1 MPPVHNRVL
10 PAVRSLATTIVLALF
25 LGATMSHASN
35 SSSSSTPTKNR
46 LANEK
51 SPYLLQHADN
61 PVDWHPWG
69 EEAFEKARDEDKPIF
84 LSIGYATCHWCHVM
98 EHESFEDP
106 IVAKL
111 MNEAFVN
118 VKVDRE
124 ERPDIDQ
131 VYMTV
136 CQMLTG
142 SGGWPL
148 TILMTPDKEPFF
160 AGTYFPRES
169 RYGRIGM
176 IDLIPKVQA
185 IWTSEREKLLESAE
199 QITARLASVSQPRES
214 GAADPNLP
222 ERAYRELAGRYD
234 ATHGGFG
241 SAPKFPSPHNLVLL
255 ARYSAMRGQ
264 PFALKMVDHTLREMR
279 KGGIFDQVG
288 FGFHRYSTDTEWLVP
303 HFEKMLY
310 DQAMLILASTEAH
323 QAGGT
328 IDHRRTVTEI
338 VTYVLRDMTSPEG
351 GFFSAEDAD
360 SEGEEG
366 TFYLW
371 SLDQLESTLGK
382 DDAAFA
388 ASVWNA
394 TADGNFAEEASGE
407 KMGTNILHRDDDD
420 PAIATRMELESDA
433 FAARIEGIRTGLF
446 EDREN
451 RIHPLKDDKVLA
463 DWNGLM
469 AAALAKAGR
478 VFSEPSYIDAAGK
491 SVGFVLGSMRDDKG
505 RLHHRWRD
513 GELTV
518 PAFLDDH
525 VFMIFANLELY
536 DATLE
541 PEYLEQALDL
551 QATTDGLF
559 WDEENG
565 GYFFSP
571 TDGEELLVRQKEIYD
586 GAIPSGNSVAAM
598 NLLRLARLTGR
609 TDLADR
615 ADTIFKVFAADSAR
629 GASAHSHLAD
639 AMLFASS
646 PSLEIV
652 IAGQVGT
659 DDTKALL
666 TELRS
671 FYLPQAVTLL
681 VPPGDNGDKIREL
694 APFTE
699 HHAPIEGKAAAYV
712 CRDYA
717 CKMPVTDPAEL
728 AKLLNEAESTSSFV
742 VRDS

>member
-1 MPPVHNRVL
+1 
-10 PAVRSLATTIVLALF
+10 
-25 LGATMSHASN
+25 MSHASD
-35 SSSSSTPTKNR
+35 TPKASKQNR

-61 PVDWHPWG
+61 PVDWYPWG
-69 EEAFEKARDEDKPIF
+69 DEAFEKARAEDKPIF

-106 IVAKL
+106 EVAAL
-111 MNEAFVN
+111 MNEVFVN
-118 VKVDRE
+118 IKVDRE

-148 TILMTPDKEPFF
+148 TVIMTPDKEPFF

-176 IDLIPKVQA
+176 VDLVPKVRT
-185 IWTSEREKLLESAE
+185 IWTTEREKLMESAE
-199 QITARLASVSQPRES
+199 QIADRLATVSQPRES

-222 ERAYRELAGRYD
+222 DRAYRELAGRYD

-241 SAPKFPSPHNLVLL
+241 SAPKFPSPHNLILL
-255 ARYSAMRGQ
+255 ARYSANRDQ
-264 PFALKMVDHTLREMR
+264 PFALKMVDHTLTKMR
-279 KGGIFDQVG
+279 RGGIFDQVG
-288 FGFHRYSTDTEWLVP
+288 FGFHRYSTDAEWLVP

-310 DQAMLILASTEAH
+310 DQAMLVLASTEAAL
-323 QAGGT
+323 AGGAA
-328 IDHRRTVTEI
+328 DHRRTVDEV

-351 GFFSAEDAD
+351 GFYSAEDAD

-371 SLDQLESTLGK
+371 SFDQLASALGT

-388 ASVWNA
+388 AEVWNA
-394 TADGNFAEEASGE
+394 TSEGNFAEESSGE
-407 KMGTNILHRDDDD
+407 KTGSNILHRDDDD
-420 PAIATRMELESDA
+420 PAIAVRMELEPGA
-433 FAARIEGIRTGLF
+433 FAARIENVRSGLF

-469 AAALAKAGR
+469 VAALAKAGR
-478 VFSEPSYIDAAGK
+478 VFSEPSYIEAARA
-491 SVGFVLGSMRDDKG
+491 SLGFVLETMRDEAG
-505 RLHHRWRD
+505 RLYHRWRD
-513 GELTV
+513 GELSV
-518 PAFLDDH
+518 RAFLDDH
-525 VFMIFANLELY
+525 VFLIFAALELY

-541 PEYLEQALDL
+541 TGYLEQALEL
-551 QATTDGLF
+551 QATADTLF
-559 WDEENG
+559 WDVESG

-598 NLLRLARLTGR
+598 NLLRMARLTGR
-609 TDLADR
+609 TELADR
-615 ADTIFKVFAADSAR
+615 AETIFEVFAADTTR

-646 PSLEIV
+646 RSLEIV
-652 IAGQVGT
+652 IAGEPGG
-659 DDTKALL
+659 DDTEALL
-666 TELRS
+666 AEVRS
-671 FYLPQAVTLL
+671 SYLPQAVTLL
-681 VPPGDNGDKIREL
+681 VPPGSYGDTVREL

-699 HHAPIEGKAAAYV
+699 HHAPIDGKAAAYV
-712 CRDYA
+712 CRNYA
-717 CKMPVTDPAEL
+717 CEMPVTDPVEL
-728 AKLLNEAESTSSFV
+728 RKLLMEASRPTSK
-742 VRDS
+742 